1 MSPRAGLD
9 KEQVVQAAAELLN
22 AEGPAALSLNRLAK
36 RLGVQT
42 PSLYNHVDGL
52 PGLQREL
59 ALLNVRGLGEHL
71 EQAAIGRSG
80 AEALRAIAKAYREY
94 IKASPG
100 VYMASLQASGN
111 RDEASPDLEEAEGRV
126 VAVGLAVVASFG
138 LGDADGLHAVRALR
152 SMVHGFASLEVAGGF
167 GLPLDLDE
175 SFRRLVEILVIGLQ
189 QETRQQDAGRQAA
202 DRKRAGQRGG
212 SSPGEDRLMGLD

>member
-52 PGLQREL
+52 SGLQRDL
-59 ALLNVRGLGEHL
+59 ALLNVRRLGERL
-71 EQAAIGRSG
+71 ERAAIGRSG
-80 AEALRAIAKAYREY
+80 PQALRAIAQAYREH
-94 IKASPG
+94 IKESPG
-100 VYMASLQASGN
+100 VYMASLRVSGN
-111 RDEASPDLEEAEGRV
+111 QGEANPALEAAEGRV
-126 VAVGLAVVASFG
+126 LSVVLAVVVSFG
-138 LGDADGLHAVRALR
+138 LSNDDALHAVRGLR
-152 SMVHGFASLEVAGGF
+152 SVVHGFASLEVAGGF

-175 SFRRLVEILVIGLQ
+175 SFRRLVEMLIVGLQ
-189 QETRQQDAGRQAA
+189 HDATL
-202 DRKRAGQRGG
+202 AGSVHGPL
-212 SSPGEDRLMGLD
+212 S

>member
-9 KEQVVQAAAELLN
+9 KERVVRAAAELLN

-59 ALLNVRGLGEHL
+59 ALLNVRGLGERL
-71 EQAAIGRSG
+71 ERAAIGRSG
-80 AEALRAIAKAYREY
+80 GEALRSIAQAYREH

-100 VYMASLQASGN
+100 VYIATLQVSGN
-111 RDEASPDLEEAEGRV
+111 RTDASPELEAAEEQVLSV
-126 VAVGLAVVASFG
+126 VLAVVISFG
-138 LGDADGLHAVRALR
+138 LSEADGLHAVRGLR

-175 SFRRLVEILVIGLQ
+175 SFRRLVEMFIGGLQ
-189 QETRQQDAGRQAA
+189 QEARRQDAGVQ
-202 DRKRAGQRGG
+202 RAGQWGG
-212 SSPGEDRLMGLD
+212 SSPGGDRLMGLD

>member
-9 KEQVVQAAAELLN
+9 KERVVRAAAELLN
-22 AEGPAALSLNRLAK
+22 TDGPAALSLNRLAK

-59 ALLNVRGLGEHL
+59 ALLNVRRLGERL
-71 EQAAIGRSG
+71 ERAAIGRSG
-80 AEALRAIAKAYREY
+80 APALRAIAQAYRDH
-94 IKASPG
+94 IKESPG
-100 VYMASLQASGN
+100 VYMTSLQVSRN
-111 RDEASPDLEEAEGRV
+111 RTDASPELEAAEGRV
-126 VAVGLAVVASFG
+126 LSVVLAVVASFG
-138 LGDADGLHAVRALR
+138 LSDADSLHAVRALR

-175 SFRRLVEILVIGLQ
+175 SFRRMVEMLIVGLQ
-189 QETRQQDAGRQAA
+189 KEGAGFHPAPETQNALKRVERQPD
-202 DRKRAGQRGG
+202 
-212 SSPGEDRLMGLD
+212 

>member
-9 KEQVVQAAAELLN
+9 KERVVQAAAELLN
-22 AEGPAALSLNRLAK
+22 GEGPAALSLNRLAR

-59 ALLNVRGLGEHL
+59 ALLNVRRLGERL

-80 AEALRAIAKAYREY
+80 ADGLRAIAQAYREH
-94 IKASPG
+94 IKESHG
-100 VYMASLQASGN
+100 VYMATLRVSGN
-111 RDEASPDLEEAEGRV
+111 QDEASPELEAAEGRV
-126 VAVGLAVVASFG
+126 LSVVLAVVASFG
-138 LGDADGLHAVRALR
+138 LSEEDGLHAVRGLR
-152 SMVHGFASLEVAGGF
+152 SVVHGFASLEVAGGF

-175 SFRRLVEILVIGLQ
+175 SFRRLVEMFIHGLQ
-189 QETRQQDAGRQAA
+189 EEAGWL
-202 DRKRAGQRGG
+202 AGG
-212 SSPGEDRLMGLD
+212 

>member
-9 KEQVVQAAAELLN
+9 KEQVVLAAAELLD
-22 AEGPAALSLNRLAK
+22 AEGPAALSLNRLAR

-59 ALLNVRGLGEHL
+59 ALLNVRRLGERL
-71 EQAAIGRSG
+71 AQAAIGRSG
-80 AEALRAIAKAYREY
+80 AHALRSIAQAYRQH

-100 VYMASLQASGN
+100 VYLATLQASGN
-111 RDEASPDLEEAEGRV
+111 MTAASPELEAAEGRV
-126 VAVGLAVVASFG
+126 LSVVLAVVTSFG
-138 LGDADGLHAVRALR
+138 LGDADGLHAVRGLR

-175 SFRRLVEILVIGLQ
+175 SFRRLVEVFIRGLQ
-189 QETRQQDAGRQAA
+189 QEAA
-202 DRKRAGQRGG
+202 PVD
-212 SSPGEDRLMGLD
+212 SPPDSAPIL